1 MASPEPPPASA
12 APRATRAHAPIL
24 LIDDQ
29 RFVGLALARL
39 LDGEPGFELHCCE
52 RGSEAEAAADRVRPA
67 LILQDLVMPDV
78 DGLALV
84 RAFRTR
90 TSTARTP
97 VIVLSGNDDEGT
109 RARAL
114 AAGAHDYLVK
124 LPTKDVL
131 LACLDRHLSAARA
144 RAGAAAPAEA
154 HDAGDGE
161 PLDTEFLAAYRD
173 EGADDPDGTLRE
185 LLDVFFRDAERLMD
199 DLRRAAAAG
208 FGAAVPR
215 RRARAQGVR
224 ARGGSPGARGRV
236 RPDRNRDARRRRRR
250 GAARGG
256 ARARQERGGSCSE
269 AAMRNLK
276 VWQKLA
282 LMGVIFLI
290 PFALVT
296 MKMVSAIDTLG
307 VDFAAQELRG
317 LEFTRPALTLVK
329 DLQQHRDVASIVLN
343 GEAGYRGRLDG
354 VRADVEKDLAAI
366 DELDKR
372 LGTRAAD
379 DRPLEGDA
387 DRLHAS
393 CCRSRPDSS
402 ADESFARHSRLIADV
417 IALVGEVGRAS
428 NLTLDPDAG
437 RAHLV
442 TVLVASGP
450 ELGELLA
457 RARGVGAGMA
467 ASQAR
472 RADQIDQLNRQSIL
486 MESVGA
492 KLDAA
497 MAAALDLTPG
507 LKAQLEASATA
518 SSDAVID
525 AQGEI
530 VKLTGR
536 AVRTGSAQTTT
547 ADAYFASMSRGIEAI
562 DGLEHKLAGSLQTL
576 LTARVASLQQDVRE
590 TLAWALVGLLVV
602 SLFGIYVMR
611 DVTVTLRD
619 VVIVANHI
627 AAGDLSVRVQAR
639 ERRDELGVLGRSFD
653 QMVASFKDMV
663 AAAERIA
670 AGDLAVTVTPRSER
684 DALGHALSNMAGR
697 LSGLL
702 SDVHRSGIQ
711 VNTSVNEIA
720 ASAREQEATATE
732 VAAATTE
739 IAATS
744 REIAATS
751 QELVRTMS
759 EVFSAAEESA
769 ALAGQGQAGLTRME
783 ATMRQVMDAVGLDQR
798 QAGRDQR
805 EGRQHQPGGDHHHQG
820 GRPDE
825 PAVDQRGDRGGEGR
839 RVRPRL
845 RGGGPRDPPPGR
857 PDGGGDLDIE
867 RMVKEMQSA
876 VSAGVMEMDKF
887 TEEVRRGM
895 HEIEQVE
902 RPAHADHPPGAG
914 ARAARAR
921 RSATACRPRPP
932 APARSPRRWRS

>member
-1 MASPEPPPASA
+1 
-12 APRATRAHAPIL
+12 
-24 LIDDQ
+24 
-29 RFVGLALARL
+29 
-39 LDGEPGFELHCCE
+39 
-52 RGSEAEAAADRVRPA
+52 
-67 LILQDLVMPDV
+67 
-78 DGLALV
+78 
-84 RAFRTR
+84 
-90 TSTARTP
+90 
-97 VIVLSGNDDEGT
+97 
-109 RARAL
+109 
-114 AAGAHDYLVK
+114 
-124 LPTKDVL
+124 
-131 LACLDRHLSAARA
+131 
-144 RAGAAAPAEA
+144 
-154 HDAGDGE
+154 
-161 PLDTEFLAAYRD
+161 
-173 EGADDPDGTLRE
+173 
-185 LLDVFFRDAERLMD
+185 
-199 DLRRAAAAG
+199 
-208 FGAAVPR
+208 
-215 RRARAQGVR
+215 
-224 ARGGSPGARGRV
+224 
-236 RPDRNRDARRRRRR
+236 
-250 GAARGG
+250 
-256 ARARQERGGSCSE
+256 
-269 AAMRNLK
+269 MRNLK

-307 VDFAAQELRG
+307 VDFAAQELHG
-317 LEFTRPALTLVK
+317 LDFTRPALTLVK

-343 GEAGYRGRLDG
+343 GEAGYRSRLEG
-354 VRADVEKDLAAI
+354 VRGDVEKDLAAI

-372 LGTRAAD
+372 LGTVLRTTARWKAM
-379 DRPLEGDA
+379 RVACTELLAKSAG
-387 DRLHAS
+387 L
-393 CCRSRPDSS
+393 S

-472 RADQIDQLNRQSIL
+472 RPDQIEQLNRQSIL

-507 LKAQLEASATA
+507 LKAQLEESATA

-536 AVRTGSAQTTT
+536 ASGQATTP
-547 ADAYFASMSRGIEAI
+547 DAYFASMSRGIQAI
-562 DGLEHKLAGSLQTL
+562 DGLEHKLARSLQTL

-653 QMVASFKDMV
+653 QMVGSFKDLV

-769 ALAGQGQAGLTRME
+769 TLAGQGQAGLTRME
-783 ATMRQVMDAVGLDQR
+783 TTMRQVMDASSTINNKLAVLNEKAGNINHVVTTITKVADQTNLLSLNAAIEAEK
-798 QAGRDQR
+798 AGEYGRGFAVVATEIRRLADQT
-805 EGRQHQPGGDHHHQG
+805 
-820 GRPDE
+820 
-825 PAVDQRGDRGGEGR
+825 AVATY
-839 RVRPRL
+839 
-845 RGGGPRDPPPGR
+845 
-857 PDGGGDLDIE
+857 DID
-867 RMVKEMQSA
+867 RMVKEIQSA
-876 VSAGVMEMDKF
+876 VAAGVMGMDKF
-887 TEEVRRGM
+887 SDEVRRGM
-895 HEIEQVE
+895 HEIEAVSGQLTQIIHQVQALAPRCE
-902 RPAHADHPPGAG
+902 AVSDGMQAQATGAG
-914 ARAARAR
+914 QITEALAQLSDAAQQTIQSLRQSTVAIDGLNQA
-921 RSATACRPRPP
+921 ATSMHGGVSRFKLA
-932 APARSPRRWRS
+932 AA

>member
-1 MASPEPPPASA
+1 
-12 APRATRAHAPIL
+12 
-24 LIDDQ
+24 
-29 RFVGLALARL
+29 
-39 LDGEPGFELHCCE
+39 
-52 RGSEAEAAADRVRPA
+52 
-67 LILQDLVMPDV
+67 
-78 DGLALV
+78 
-84 RAFRTR
+84 
-90 TSTARTP
+90 
-97 VIVLSGNDDEGT
+97 
-109 RARAL
+109 
-114 AAGAHDYLVK
+114 
-124 LPTKDVL
+124 
-131 LACLDRHLSAARA
+131 
-144 RAGAAAPAEA
+144 
-154 HDAGDGE
+154 
-161 PLDTEFLAAYRD
+161 
-173 EGADDPDGTLRE
+173 
-185 LLDVFFRDAERLMD
+185 
-199 DLRRAAAAG
+199 
-208 FGAAVPR
+208 
-215 RRARAQGVR
+215 
-224 ARGGSPGARGRV
+224 
-236 RPDRNRDARRRRRR
+236 
-250 GAARGG
+250 
-256 ARARQERGGSCSE
+256 
-269 AAMRNLK
+269 MRNLK

-282 LMGVIFLI
+282 LLGVIFLI
-290 PFALVT
+290 PFAFVT

-343 GEAGYRGRLDG
+343 GEAGYRGRLEG
-354 VRADVEKDLAAI
+354 VRADVEKDLTAI
-366 DELDKR
+366 DEIDQR
-372 LGTRAAD
+372 LG
-379 DRPLEGDA
+379 
-387 DRLHAS
+387 DRLRTTTRWKTMRVACTDLLS
-393 CCRSRPDSS
+393 KSAGLP

-417 IALVGEVGRAS
+417 IALVAEVGRAS

-450 ELGELLA
+450 ELSELLA

-472 RADQIDQLNRQSIL
+472 RPDQVEQLNRQSIL
-486 MESVGA
+486 MESAGA

-497 MAAALDLTPG
+497 IAAALDLTPG

-536 AVRTGSAQTTT
+536 ASGQSTTP
-547 ADAYFASMSRGIEAI
+547 DAYFSSMSRGIQAI

-576 LTARVASLQQDVRE
+576 LTAHVASLQQDMRE
-590 TLAWALVGLLVV
+590 TLAWALVGLLLV

-759 EVFSAAEESA
+759 EVFTAAEESA
-769 ALAGQGQAGLTRME
+769 TLAGQGQAGLNRME
-783 ATMRQVMDAVGLDQR
+783 ATMQQVMDASSSINNKLAVLNEKAGNINQVVTTITKVADQTNLLSLNAAIEAEK
-798 QAGRDQR
+798 AGEYGRGFAVVATEIRRLADQT
-805 EGRQHQPGGDHHHQG
+805 
-820 GRPDE
+820 
-825 PAVDQRGDRGGEGR
+825 AVATY
-839 RVRPRL
+839 
-845 RGGGPRDPPPGR
+845 
-857 PDGGGDLDIE
+857 DID
-867 RMVKEMQSA
+867 RMVKEIQSA
-876 VSAGVMEMDKF
+876 VAAGVMGMDKF
-887 TEEVRRGM
+887 SDEVRRGM
-895 HEIEQVE
+895 HEIEAVSGQLTQIIHQVQALAPRCE
-902 RPAHADHPPGAG
+902 VVSDGMQAQATGAG
-914 ARAARAR
+914 QITEALAQLSDAAQQTIQSLRQSTVAIDGLNQA
-921 RSATACRPRPP
+921 ATSMHGGVSRFKLA
-932 APARSPRRWRS
+932 AA

>member
-1 MASPEPPPASA
+1 
-12 APRATRAHAPIL
+12 
-24 LIDDQ
+24 
-29 RFVGLALARL
+29 
-39 LDGEPGFELHCCE
+39 
-52 RGSEAEAAADRVRPA
+52 
-67 LILQDLVMPDV
+67 
-78 DGLALV
+78 
-84 RAFRTR
+84 
-90 TSTARTP
+90 
-97 VIVLSGNDDEGT
+97 
-109 RARAL
+109 
-114 AAGAHDYLVK
+114 
-124 LPTKDVL
+124 
-131 LACLDRHLSAARA
+131 
-144 RAGAAAPAEA
+144 
-154 HDAGDGE
+154 
-161 PLDTEFLAAYRD
+161 
-173 EGADDPDGTLRE
+173 
-185 LLDVFFRDAERLMD
+185 
-199 DLRRAAAAG
+199 
-208 FGAAVPR
+208 
-215 RRARAQGVR
+215 
-224 ARGGSPGARGRV
+224 
-236 RPDRNRDARRRRRR
+236 
-250 GAARGG
+250 
-256 ARARQERGGSCSE
+256 
-269 AAMRNLK
+269 MRNLK

-307 VDFAAQELRG
+307 VDFAAQELHG
-317 LEFTRPALTLVK
+317 LEFTRPVLTLVK

-343 GEAGYRGRLDG
+343 GEAAYRGRLES

-372 LGTRAAD
+372 LGSMLRTTARWKAMRIACTD
-379 DRPLEGDA
+379 LLSKSAGLP
-387 DRLHAS
+387 
-393 CCRSRPDSS
+393 

-442 TVLVASGP
+442 TVLAASGP

-467 ASQAR
+467 ASKAR
-472 RADQIDQLNRQSIL
+472 RPDQVEQLNRQSIL

-492 KLDAA
+492 KLDAS
-497 MAAALDLTPG
+497 MAAALDLVPG
-507 LKAQLEASATA
+507 LKGQLETSATA

-525 AQGEI
+525 AQSEI

-536 AVRTGSAQTTT
+536 VSGQTTP
-547 ADAYFASMSRGIEAI
+547 DAYFAAMSRGIEAI

-602 SLFGIYVMR
+602 SLFGVYVMR

-663 AAAERIA
+663 SAAERIS

-783 ATMRQVMDAVGLDQR
+783 TTMRQVMDASSSINNKLAVLNEKAGNINHVVTTITKVADQTNLLSLNAAIEAEK
-798 QAGRDQR
+798 AGEYGRGFAVVATEIRRLADQT
-805 EGRQHQPGGDHHHQG
+805 
-820 GRPDE
+820 
-825 PAVDQRGDRGGEGR
+825 AVATY
-839 RVRPRL
+839 
-845 RGGGPRDPPPGR
+845 
-857 PDGGGDLDIE
+857 DID
-867 RMVKEMQSA
+867 RMVKEIQSA
-876 VSAGVMEMDKF
+876 VAAGVMGMDKF
-887 TEEVRRGM
+887 SDEVRRGM
-895 HEIEQVE
+895 HEIEAVSGQLTQIIHQVQALAPRCE
-902 RPAHADHPPGAG
+902 AVSDGMQAQATGAG
-914 ARAARAR
+914 QITEALAQLSDAAQQTIQSLRQSTVAIDGLNQA
-921 RSATACRPRPP
+921 ATSMHGGVSRFKLA
-932 APARSPRRWRS
+932 AA

>member
-1 MASPEPPPASA
+1 
-12 APRATRAHAPIL
+12 
-24 LIDDQ
+24 
-29 RFVGLALARL
+29 
-39 LDGEPGFELHCCE
+39 
-52 RGSEAEAAADRVRPA
+52 
-67 LILQDLVMPDV
+67 
-78 DGLALV
+78 
-84 RAFRTR
+84 
-90 TSTARTP
+90 
-97 VIVLSGNDDEGT
+97 
-109 RARAL
+109 
-114 AAGAHDYLVK
+114 
-124 LPTKDVL
+124 
-131 LACLDRHLSAARA
+131 
-144 RAGAAAPAEA
+144 
-154 HDAGDGE
+154 
-161 PLDTEFLAAYRD
+161 
-173 EGADDPDGTLRE
+173 
-185 LLDVFFRDAERLMD
+185 
-199 DLRRAAAAG
+199 
-208 FGAAVPR
+208 
-215 RRARAQGVR
+215 
-224 ARGGSPGARGRV
+224 
-236 RPDRNRDARRRRRR
+236 
-250 GAARGG
+250 
-256 ARARQERGGSCSE
+256 
-269 AAMRNLK
+269 MRNLK

-317 LEFTRPALTLVK
+317 LEFTRPALALVK
-329 DLQQHRDVASIVLN
+329 DLQQHRDVASLVLN
-343 GEAGYRGRLDG
+343 GEAGYRGRLDS
-354 VRADVEKDLAAI
+354 VRADVEKDLTAI
-366 DELDKR
+366 DELDRR
-372 LGTRAAD
+372 LGDMLRTAARWKAIRTACTD
-379 DRPLEGDA
+379 LLSKGAGLSP
-387 DRLHAS
+387 
-393 CCRSRPDSS
+393 
-402 ADESFARHSRLIADV
+402 DESFARHSRLTADV

-428 NLTLDPDAG
+428 NLTLDPDAA

-450 ELGELLA
+450 ELAELLA

-472 RADQIDQLNRQSIL
+472 RPDQIEQLTRQSIL

-492 KLDAA
+492 KLDAS
-497 MAAALDLTPG
+497 MAAALELTPG
-507 LKAQLEASATA
+507 LKAALEASAMA

-536 AVRTGSAQTTT
+536 ASGQTTP
-547 ADAYFASMSRGIEAI
+547 DAYFSAMSRGIEAI
-562 DGLEHKLAGSLQTL
+562 DGLEHKLEGSLQTL
-576 LTARVASLQQDVRE
+576 LTARVASLRQEVRE

-602 SLFGIYVMR
+602 SLFGLYVLR

-619 VVIVANHI
+619 VVTVANHI

-663 AAAERIA
+663 GAAERIA

-769 ALAGQGQAGLTRME
+769 TLAGQGQAGLTRME
-783 ATMRQVMDAVGLDQR
+783 ATMRQVMDASSSINNKLAVLNEKAGNINHVVTTITKVADQTNLLSLNAAIEAEK
-798 QAGRDQR
+798 AGEYGRGFAVVATEIRRLADQT
-805 EGRQHQPGGDHHHQG
+805 
-820 GRPDE
+820 
-825 PAVDQRGDRGGEGR
+825 AVATY
-839 RVRPRL
+839 
-845 RGGGPRDPPPGR
+845 
-857 PDGGGDLDIE
+857 DID
-867 RMVKEMQSA
+867 RMVKEIQSA
-876 VSAGVMEMDKF
+876 VAAGVMGMDKF
-887 TEEVRRGM
+887 SDEVRRGM
-895 HEIEQVE
+895 HEIEAVSGQLTQIIHQVQALAPRCE
-902 RPAHADHPPGAG
+902 AVSDGMQAQATGAG
-914 ARAARAR
+914 QITEALAQLSDAAQQTIQSLRQSTVAIDGLNQA
-921 RSATACRPRPP
+921 ATNMHGGVSRFKLA
-932 APARSPRRWRS
+932 AA